1 MAELKRVEVVA
12 AIIKRD
18 NEIFATQRGYG
29 DFKGGWEFP
38 GGKIEHGESLSH
50 AVIRELKEELD
61 LDVTPAD
68 EIFQV
73 KTNKIV
79 LHFVR
84 AAINGNSVPHP
95 QENQQYKW
103 IKLTPTPPD
112 GILDNDIKF
121 WKFLTSSLK

>member
-1 MAELKRVEVVA
+1 MKHQIHVVA
-12 AIIKRD
+12 AVIRKDQMVLMTSRPE
-18 NEIFATQRGYG
+18 NKPPA
-29 DFKGGWEFP
+29 GWEFP

>member
-1 MAELKRVEVVA
+1 MTSRPENKPPA
-12 AIIKRD
+12 
-18 NEIFATQRGYG
+18 
-29 DFKGGWEFP
+29 GWEFP
-38 GGKIEHGESLSH
+38 GGKVEPEESLSR

-73 KTNKIV
+73 KTSKIV
-79 LHFVR
+79 LHFIR
-84 AAINGNSVPHP
+84 AAIIGDSIPHP

-103 IKLTPTPPD
+103 MDLTSTPPA

-121 WKFLTSSLK
+121 WKFLTSSLE